1 MRRRLLLLLL
11 PLLAASTACRLV
23 MDTLRPPATPVVQA
37 IIHTATAPPAPT
49 ATYTLSPTSTWT
61 SSPTPLPPTA
71 TAEPTLTP
79 TVRPTVSPRHI
90 QVFQE
95 LWHVVNEE
103 YLYED
108 FNGVDWEAMYD
119 EYLERIRVG
128 VSNEEFYYLMDEMI
142 FRLGDEHSVFFS
154 PEAGMSEDAQYTG
167 DYDYV
172 GIGVLNTVVP
182 ERKRITV
189 ILVFPGSPAEQAG
202 IRMHDSILAVDGQPI
217 VDEDGVRQDLLR
229 GPEGTT
235 ITITVQSPG
244 EPPREVQ
251 LTRSRITSEMPVPY
265 DLLQSPAGQ
274 RIGYLLL
281 PTFNES
287 SIDRKVG
294 EALRAMQAT
303 GPLDGLIIDNRQ
315 NEGGASNVLSGT
327 LGYFT
332 GGVVGHFVNRDR
344 REALNVIGMNVNG
357 SQALPLVV
365 LVGKGT
371 VSFGEIFS
379 GILQDLDRAHLIGE
393 TTEGNVEILWVYNFS
408 DGSRVWLAHDT
419 FAPLNS
425 PDANWEETGIIP
437 DEFVPSNWDEVTTE
451 TDPAIRSA
459 LEHFDRASD

>member
-1 MRRRLLLLLL
+1 
-11 PLLAASTACRLV
+11 
-23 MDTLRPPATPVVQA
+23 MDSLRPPATPVVQA

-49 ATYTLSPTSTWT
+49 ATHTPTQTA
-61 SSPTPLPPTA
+61 SSTPLPPTA
-71 TAEPTLTP
+71 TATETPTPTP
-79 TVRPTVSPRHI
+79 TVRPTASPQHVR
-90 QVFQE
+90 VFQE

-108 FNGVDWEAMYD
+108 FNGLDWEAVYD
-119 EYLERIRVG
+119 EYLERIQAG
-128 VSNEEFYYLMDEMI
+128 VSDEEFYYLMDEMI

-154 PEAGMSEDAQYTG
+154 PEAGLNEDAQYTG
-167 DYDYV
+167 DYAYV

-182 ERKRITV
+182 ERRRITV

-202 IRMHDSILAVDGQPI
+202 IRVHDSILAVDGQPI

-235 ITITVQSPG
+235 ISLTVQTPG
-244 EPPREVQ
+244 EAPREVQ
-251 LTRSRITSEMPVPY
+251 LKRSRITGEMPVPY
-265 DLLQSPAGQ
+265 DVLQSPAGR

-294 EALRAMQAT
+294 EALRAMQADA
-303 GPLDGLIIDNRQ
+303 PLDGLIIDNRQ
-315 NEGGASNVLSGT
+315 NEGGASTELSGT

-332 GGVVGHFVNRDR
+332 GGVVGHFVNRQG
-344 REALNVIGMNVNG
+344 REALNVIRMNVNG

-365 LVGKGT
+365 LVGRGT

-393 TTEGNVEILWVYNFS
+393 PTDGNVEILWVFNFS

-425 PDANWEETGIIP
+425 PEADWEETGIIP
-437 DEFVPSNWDEVTTE
+437 DEFVPSNWDEVTME

-459 LEHFDRASD
+459 LEHFDRTIE